1 MEIFELQI
9 DKNKL
14 HQKFKI
20 IKDCLAY
27 TGEQQVLKD
36 WIKGFIDRDNKIVK
50 EFQESFHS
58 SFWEFYLFAVFKEAG
73 FEVDFTKNRPDFII
87 KTPLKL
93 YIEAV
98 VANIK
103 QDGKKEEER
112 TLDDILSM
120 LQPVHLDEKF
130 NEKLNESV
138 TRYFNSIQCKYK
150 KYNGYYEKSK
160 YKKGYIEDDDFDKD
174 TPYIIALSGYEQIN
188 YGNNFYYAMFAL
200 LYGLFYDNLNDK
212 YEKKEYILKPGTDS
226 KLEIGLFLNDQ
237 MKELSAIIFS
247 STVTLGKLTSLA
259 ISQDKSPLKI
269 NAVLC
274 IRHDIEPPYFKPQLV
289 SQANPEY
296 LSDGLFIFHNPF
308 AKNKL
313 PNDSFKN
320 TNAINIYFDIEKKH
334 KIFEGNNLPIVS
346 RLNLAGG
353 ESFFKNNISKIIESF
368 NPDIFFVFA
377 KVLDFYSIDEQYE
390 VSFIDLETKI
400 EFQINF
406 QKEQF
411 EQYQMQEDKKFMFT
425 FQLQKEEFNIKS
437 IQQFELLKKINKL
450 KCLSFGEGFHIIDIQ
465 EV

>member
-14 HQKFKI
+14 HQKFRI

-27 TGEQQVLKD
+27 TGEQEVLKD

-50 EFQESFHS
+50 EFQENFHS

-103 QDGKKEEER
+103 LDGIKEEER

-130 NEKLNESV
+130 NDKLSESV
-138 TRYFNSIQCKYK
+138 TRYFNSIQYKYK

-160 YKKGYIEDDDFDKD
+160 YKKGYIDDDDFDKD

-259 ISQDKSPLKI
+259 ISQDKSPLKT

-289 SQANPEY
+289 SQDNPEY

-320 TNAINIYFDIEKKH
+320 TNAINIYFDIEKEH

-346 RLNLAGG
+346 RLNLAAG

-377 KVLDFYSIDEQYE
+377 KVIDFYSIDEQYE

-411 EQYQMQEDKKFMFT
+411 EQYQMQENKQFMFT
-425 FQLQKEEFNIKS
+425 FQFQKEEFNIKS
-437 IQQFELLKKINKL
+437 IQQFELFKKINKL
-450 KCLSFGEGFHIIDIQ
+450 KCLSLGEGCYIIDMQ